1 MGMDIAQKHKELG
14 EAPIG
19 KLLWKFSLPGIVG
32 MLVNS
37 LYNVVDRIF
46 IGNGVGSDAIGGLTV
61 AFPLM
66 IITMAVSMLVGV
78 GASTLLSIK
87 LGEHDHEAAEKLL
100 GNGFVLLIIFGLLP
114 TVVGLPFLE
123 PLLVAFG
130 ASPDILSYAVDYTRI
145 ILIGNVAAS
154 VGFGMNNFVRAEGSP
169 RIAMV
174 TMVISA
180 LVNIVLD
187 YVFIYPLGMGVAGA
201 AWATVIAQLISAVWV
216 LYFFTLHPGST
227 LRLAGPYFRLEW
239 RLFKHIVAIG
249 LAPCLMQLCQSLVI
263 LIINRRIGVYAGDLT
278 GLYIAIIGVTNSI
291 IGIFMMPLMG
301 ISQGVQPIIGYNYG
315 AKQYARTR
323 EAILKA
329 IISGVVISLVAYVA
343 MFTVPEQLI
352 SIFNRSDTT
361 LAHLGARVLIISNL
375 LLPGVAFGVIGSQYF
390 QAIGKAKTAIF
401 LSLTRQCLFLIPAVY
416 LMPLIWGLDGIFF
429 AFVVSDGSAILLT
442 CCFLGWEFHQMRKKG
457 LLPSKR
463 SQGGAK

>member
-1 MGMDIAQKHKELG
+1 MAVDLAQKHKELG

-19 KLLWKFSLPGIVG
+19 RLLWKFSLPGIVG

-37 LYNVVDRIF
+37 LYNIVDRIF
-46 IGNGVGSDAIGGLTV
+46 IGNGVNSEAIGGLTV

-66 IITMAVSMLVGV
+66 VITMAVSMLVGV
-78 GASTLLSIK
+78 GASTLLSIR

-100 GNGFVLLIIFGLLP
+100 GNGYILLIIFGLLP
-114 TVVGLPFLE
+114 TVVGLPFLR
-123 PLLVAFG
+123 PLLVMFG
-130 ASPDILSYAVDYTRI
+130 ATPDILEYAVDYTWV
-145 ILIGNVAAS
+145 ILIGNVGAS

-169 RIAMV
+169 RMAMV
-174 TMVISA
+174 TMLISA
-180 LVNIVLD
+180 IVNIVLD
-187 YVFIYPLGMGVAGA
+187 YIFIFPLGMGVAGA
-201 AWATVIAQLISAVWV
+201 AWATIIAQAISALWV
-216 LYFFTLHPGST
+216 LYFFTLYRGST
-227 LRLAGPYFRLEW
+227 LKLKKAYFRLEG
-239 RLFKHIVAIG
+239 RLFKQIVTIG

-263 LIINRRIGVYAGDLT
+263 LIINRRVGVYAGELS

-329 IISGVVISLVAYVA
+329 IASGVVISLVAYVA
-343 MFTVPEQLI
+343 MFTIPEQLV
-352 SIFNRSDTT
+352 SIFNRSDTS
-361 LAHLGARVLIISNL
+361 LAQLGARVLIISNL

-390 QAIGKAKTAIF
+390 QAVGKAKMAIF
-401 LSLTRQCLFLIPAVY
+401 LSLTRQCLFLLPAVY
-416 LMPLIWGLDGIFF
+416 IMPLFFGLDGIFF

-442 CCFLGWEFHQMRKKG
+442 CICLWWEFHQMKRKG
-457 LLPSKR
+457 LLK
-463 SQGGAK
+463 

>member
-1 MGMDIAQKHKELG
+1 MGMDIAQKHRELG

-37 LYNVVDRIF
+37 LYNIVDRIF

-78 GASTLLSIK
+78 GASTLLSIR
-87 LGEHDHEAAEKLL
+87 LGEHDHLAAQKLL
-100 GNGFVLLIIFGLLP
+100 GNGFMLLIIFGLLP

-123 PLLVAFG
+123 PMLVFFG
-130 ASPDILSYAVDYTRI
+130 ATPDILAPAVDYTRI
-145 ILIGNVAAS
+145 ILIGNVVAS
-154 VGFGMNNFVRAEGSP
+154 VGFGMNNFIRSEGSP
-169 RIAMV
+169 RMAMG
-174 TMVISA
+174 TMIISA

-201 AWATVIAQLISAVWV
+201 AWATVIAQAVSAVWV
-216 LYFFTLHPGST
+216 MYFFTIYKGST
-227 LRLAGPYFRLEW
+227 LKLTKKYFRLEW
-239 RLFKHIVAIG
+239 RIFKSIVAIG

-278 GLYIAIIGVTNSI
+278 GLYIAIVGVTNSI

-301 ISQGVQPIIGYNYG
+301 ISQGVQPIIGYNFG
-315 AKQYARTR
+315 AKQYERTR
-323 EAILKA
+323 ETIIKA
-329 IISGVVISLVAYVA
+329 IAFGAGISMVAYVA

-352 SIFNRSDTT
+352 SIFNRSDET

-401 LSLTRQCLFLIPAVY
+401 LSLTRQCIFLVPAVY
-416 LMPLIWGLDGIFF
+416 IMPLFWGLDGIFY

-442 CCFLGWEFHQMRKKG
+442 CVFLWWEFRQMRKKG
-457 LLPSKR
+457 LLPSKKG
-463 SQGGAK
+463 SVKE